1 MQQPDVLD
9 MVQVQSQVHRS
20 RTSNLLERG
29 CERPHRPTVEFH
41 RVLADLQDR
50 RRSSSFCP
58 CRDCLRVLK
67 RDDVEGGTPTR
78 ELTAVSRSSC
88 VLTNVMRQAPDQL
101 SRRLSHRGL
110 VGQAWCVL
118 SCGRGY

>member
-1 MQQPDVLD
+1 MQQPDALD

-29 CERPHRPTVEFH
+29 CERPHRPAVEFH

-50 RRSSSFCP
+50 RRSRASAPAVIASACSS
-58 CRDCLRVLK
+58 VMTLK
-67 RDDVEGGTPTR
+67 AATPTR

-88 VLTNVMRQAPDQL
+88 VLTNVMRQPPDQL